1 MGFRQCSSGCPVSGT
16 LRKRLRDVMSLSRL
30 LRVATAAN
38 SLSAPEGGLVM
49 RHDQGGSP
57 DPYVG
62 GHASCHPEGGDVPRR
77 APEDPTHC

>member
-1 MGFRQCSSGCPVSGT
+1 
-16 LRKRLRDVMSLSRL
+16 
-30 LRVATAAN
+30 VATAAN